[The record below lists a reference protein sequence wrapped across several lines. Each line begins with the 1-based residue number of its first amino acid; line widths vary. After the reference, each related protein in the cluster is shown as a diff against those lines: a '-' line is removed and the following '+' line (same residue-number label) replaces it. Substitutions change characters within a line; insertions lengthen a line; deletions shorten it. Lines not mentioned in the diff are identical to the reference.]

1 MRNLNITLLL
11 FLIIVSWCC
20 QNQNTIKVDDN
31 LCILIIAH
39 HECTGCRDFVIDS
52 GDIKMADTVL
62 AKFKPFIDPH
72 MRLEAGEIQD
82 TFKKPNLS
90 DFIVSDTALF
100 NKLWGNVTQVNYWGD
115 TVHFDFSK
123 KYRVKGWVV
132 DFDSVGNTFF
142 KIKEYTL
149 LDSIYAQRFD

>member
-1 MRNLNITLLL
+1 MKNLNITS
-11 FLIIVSWCC
+11 FLMLIVISFGC
-20 QNQNTIKVDDN
+20 QNVDKIDIN
-31 LCILIIAH
+31 LCTLIIAH

-62 AKFKPFIDPH
+62 AKFKPYIDPH
-72 MRLEAGEIQD
+72 MRLDMREIQD
-82 TFKKPNLS
+82 TFKEPNLS
-90 DFIVSDTALF
+90 DFIVSDTTLF

-149 LDSIYAQRFD
+149 LDSVYAQRFE

>member
-1 MRNLNITLLL
+1 MKNLNITSFLMLIVICFGCQNVDRIDNNL
-11 FLIIVSWCC
+11 CTLII
-20 QNQNTIKVDDN
+20 T
-31 LCILIIAH
+31 H

-62 AKFKPFIDPH
+62 AKFKPYINPH
-72 MRLEAGEIQD
+72 MRLEVGEIQD

-123 KYRVKGWVV
+123 KYRIKGWVV

-142 KIKEYTL
+142 KIEEYTL
-149 LDSIYAQRFD
+149 LDSVYAQRFD